1 MTTHAPPPFVP
12 RSAADALALEIAVR
26 FGDIRRL
33 TLYRQICANHDRSVV
48 YRAFREAM
56 AVPAAQV
63 KKSRRAIF
71 LFILHAY
78 EHHPNTPRS

>member
-1 MTTHAPPPFVP
+1 MTGDAPPPFAP
-12 RSAADALALEIAVR
+12 RTAADALALEIAVS
-26 FGDIRRL
+26 FGDLARL
-33 TLYRQICANHDRSVV
+33 SLYRQVCARHDHSVV

-56 AVPAAQV
+56 LVPAEQV

-78 EHHPNTPRS
+78 DHHDNHPRR